1 MSDKNNV
8 ISRRCEKEDFCLKKQ
23 SELMHVHYKPGRVTT
38 KAKSLVSTYT
48 VSENNVHHFIAGW
61 MQPCLY
67 VDTDLLYIWTMT
79 QLLCETVT
87 FSYTLHVGSTSS
99 LYRFLCYLCILT
111 SLGIGRNSHCVEK
124 PNPILRAENSK
135 NSVADYQHKNY

>member
-1 MSDKNNV
+1 MLLLSDKNNV

-99 LYRFLCYLCILT
+99 LYRSPRRRPRSAETTPVFQKNCI
-111 SLGIGRNSHCVEK
+111 K
-124 PNPILRAENSK
+124 YK
-135 NSVADYQHKNY
+135 NARYAPDFNLSPH